1 MKLVKVFFW
10 NMPYNDLVEAKH
22 LWEDTKQKVYKGDY
36 DNFITSKAN
45 GICHIRP
52 HGTKNQT
59 VSTPQGD
66 RVQPKSFWLN
76 NDYILNFVLN
86 NIN

>member
-1 MKLVKVFFW
+1 
-10 NMPYNDLVEAKH
+10 MPYNDLVEAKH
-22 LWEDTKQKVYKGDY
+22 LWEDTKQKVNKGDY

-59 VSTPQGD
+59 VSTPQGG

-76 NDYILNFVLN
+76 NDYIPIRN
-86 NIN
+86 